1 MKRARLH
8 ARLPGSTSCARQ
20 VSLRPNFGN
29 MLRHAV
35 GILLLAGAALAQSPH
50 VYRGEVSDSQC
61 ALNVHSL
68 TRSHQEMLKS
78 KSMGGTSNTCS
89 VYCIEHL
96 GGYLVLSAGN
106 DVYRLDRAD
115 LVHGFEGRR
124 VVIEGVLDPKLKQIH
139 VLKIDLEEKP

>member
-1 MKRARLH
+1 MNLTRFR
-8 ARLPGSTSCARQ
+8 GMICWT
-20 VSLRPNFGN
+20 
-29 MLRHAV
+29 V
-35 GILLLAGAALAQSPH
+35 GLLAWASVARAQKSRVFH
-50 VYRGEVSDSQC
+50 GEVSDSQC

-96 GGYLVLSAGN
+96 GGYVVLSVGN

-115 LVHGFEGRR
+115 LVHGYEGQR
-124 VVIEGVLDPKLKQIH
+124 VVVTGSLDEKLRQIH
-139 VLKIDLEEKP
+139 VVKIDLDH

>member
-1 MKRARLH
+1 MKRNLILFAIALFGVSGLAHGQAAREFH
-8 ARLPGSTSCARQ
+8 
-20 VSLRPNFGN
+20 
-29 MLRHAV
+29 
-35 GILLLAGAALAQSPH
+35 
-50 VYRGEVSDSQC
+50 GEVSDSQC

-115 LVHGFEGRR
+115 LVHGFEGRQ
-124 VVIEGVLDPKLKQIH
+124 VVITGILDSKLKQIH
-139 VLKIDLEEKP
+139 VLKIDLERNR

>member
-1 MKRARLH
+1 MNVTRFQI
-8 ARLPGSTSCARQ
+8 C
-20 VSLRPNFGN
+20 
-29 MLRHAV
+29 
-35 GILLLAGAALAQSPH
+35 GAAVLLVLACAAHGQNSRDF
-50 VYRGEVSDSQC
+50 RGEISDSQC

-68 TRSHQEMLKS
+68 THSHQEMLKS

-106 DVYRLDRAD
+106 DVYRLDRSD

-124 VVIEGVLDPKLKQIH
+124 VVINGTLDTKLKQIH
-139 VLKIDLEEKP
+139 VLKIDLEQRP

>member
-1 MKRARLH
+1 MNRFI
-8 ARLPGSTSCARQ
+8 TSC
-20 VSLRPNFGN
+20 
-29 MLRHAV
+29 
-35 GILLLAGAALAQSPH
+35 LLGVLALAAAAQNTQTFH
-50 VYRGEVSDSQC
+50 GEVSDSQC

-78 KSMGGTSNTCS
+78 KSMGGTANTCA

-96 GGYLVLSAGN
+96 GGYLVLSAGKN
-106 DVYRLDRAD
+106 VYRLDRSD

-124 VVIEGVLDPKLKQIH
+124 VVVTGVLDAKLNQIH